1 MAMGAIAVLAAM
13 SILGV
18 GVLGTAGMMSG
29 TAPAGMTGGGMMS
42 GGGMGGMHG
51 GGMMG
56 GGGMGG
62 CDMDQMQNHAMD
74 CDMPM
79 DPGQCPCCGDGDGT

>member
-1 MAMGAIAVLAAM
+1 MATGAMAILAAM

-18 GVLGTAGMMSG
+18 GVVGTAGMMSG
-29 TAPAGMTGGGMMS
+29 TAPAGMTGGGMM

-51 GGMMG
+51 GGMMD
-56 GGGMGG
+56 GGMQGD
-62 CDMDQMQNHAMD
+62 CDMDQMQNHTMD

-79 DPGQCPCCGDGDGT
+79 DPGQCPCCDGDGT